1 MIAIEE
7 PLLTE
12 RNRILRK
19 LIRITQEHIK
29 CARYQKTKDYIAI
42 WLDREKVKKQFP
54 RLWKRFFE
62 KYILLVHIVADRR
75 TDLLDS
81 QKDREILLEELT
93 EIEHKMG
100 KKEMT
105 SSIEIRRIDI
115 TRLETEAIVNAAN
128 TWLQEGNGVCGCIF
142 RAAGEKEMAAACDRI
157 GHCDSGDV
165 VITPGFALPAKYVIH
180 AVGPIWTDG
189 TEGEPEIL
197 ANAYRNALKLAK
209 ENGIHTI
216 GFPLISAGHYGYP
229 MDLAWDVAIR
239 ICRNFLRNNTDYKME
254 ITFAVLDEEVLFYGE
269 KTLMEYEKRSRVIA
283 EMLAKLK

>member
-1 MIAIEE
+1 
-7 PLLTE
+7 
-12 RNRILRK
+12 
-19 LIRITQEHIK
+19 
-29 CARYQKTKDYIAI
+29 
-42 WLDREKVKKQFP
+42 
-54 RLWKRFFE
+54 
-62 KYILLVHIVADRR
+62 
-75 TDLLDS
+75 
-81 QKDREILLEELT
+81 
-93 EIEHKMG
+93 
-100 KKEMT
+100 MT

-128 TWLQEGNGVCGCIF
+128 TWLQEGNGVCGYIF

-165 VITPGFALPAKYVIH
+165 VITHGFALPAKYVIH

-239 ICRNFLRNNTDYKME
+239 TCRNFLRNNTDYKME
-254 ITFAVLDEEVLFYGE
+254 IIFAVLDEEILFYGE
-269 KTLMEYEKRSRVIA
+269 KTLMESEKRSRVIA